1 MHLFHGCGD
10 GMGDLHLATKLVFA
24 ACKHSLFVRFSIFQ
38 GDYRVNG
45 RLTDEET
52 GEEIACYDVEFTVQQ
67 KVEEDDWWNW
77 W

>member
-1 MHLFHGCGD
+1 M
-10 GMGDLHLATKLVFA
+10 KELVFA
-24 ACKHSLFVRFSIFQ
+24 AYKQILFVWFFFQ

-67 KVEEDDWWNW
+67 KVEDDDWWNW